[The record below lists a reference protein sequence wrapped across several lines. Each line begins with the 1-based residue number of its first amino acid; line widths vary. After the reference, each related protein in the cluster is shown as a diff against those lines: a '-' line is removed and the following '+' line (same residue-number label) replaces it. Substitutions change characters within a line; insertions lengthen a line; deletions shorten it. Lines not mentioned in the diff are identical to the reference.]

1 MFPFVFTNP
10 VLFCAVLTPYKILRD
25 KESIEGSVVYFSYF
39 FGFTRLAAVIL
50 TLPSVL

>member
-1 MFPFVFTNP
+1 MFPFVFANP
-10 VLFCAVLTPYKILRD
+10 VVFCVVLTPYRILRD

-39 FGFTRLAAVIL
+39 LGFTRLAAAIL